1 MKGTRWLWVV
11 AVGGGA
17 VLFWLLSRSSRPVEV
32 ETARVERGAVE
43 EIVANTRAGTVKARL
58 RSKLSPQTGGLVV
71 ALPHRKGER
80 VAAGDLLLKLDDRV
94 QRAQLELAEKELQ
107 AARSRAQE
115 ACEAAELAKR
125 EWARGQALASEG
137 VVSAQNLDLLA
148 ARRDQSRA
156 ACVAAQALVEQAQAH
171 VRVAK
176 AQLAL
181 TELRAPFSG
190 IVAELSTEVG
200 EWITPAPPGVPIPP
214 VIDLLDPSSLYVVAP
229 IDELDVARVA
239 VGQEVRLSVDPRPG
253 VTLSGKVSKISPY
266 ILDVTEQNRTADVE
280 VEFAPGQDLAG
291 VLPGAS
297 ADVEIIVFRKENAL
311 RVPTSAVGEGR
322 KVLVLA
328 GGKLEERHLTTGLA
342 NWQWTAVVAGLA
354 EGEEVVV
361 SRDRPE
367 IAPGVRAVRRP

>member
-1 MKGTRWLWVV
+1 MLVAAGVGVAWVFLRN
-11 AVGGGA
+11 AP
-17 VLFWLLSRSSRPVEV
+17 PVEV
-32 ETARVERGAVE
+32 ETARVERGVVE
-43 EIVANTRAGTVKARL
+43 EIVANTRAGTVKARM

-115 ACEAAELAKR
+115 ACEAAELAQR

-137 VVSAQNLDLLA
+137 VVSAQNLDVLA
-148 ARRDQSRA
+148 SRRDQTRA
-156 ACVAAQALVEQAQAH
+156 ACVAAQALVEQAQAQ
-171 VRVAK
+171 VRLAR
-176 AQLAL
+176 AQLSL
-181 TELRAPFSG
+181 TELSAPFSG
-190 IVAELSTEVG
+190 VIAELATEVG

-214 VIDLLDPSSLYVVAP
+214 VIDLLDPASLYVVAP
-229 IDELDVARVA
+229 IDELDVARVRA
-239 VGQEVRLSVDPRPG
+239 GQEVRVAVDPRPG
-253 VTLSGKVSKISPY
+253 VSFAGRVSKLAPY
-266 ILDVTEQNRTADVE
+266 ILDLAEQNRTADVE
-280 VEFAPGQDLAG
+280 VELEPGQDLSG

-297 ADVEIIVFRKENAL
+297 ADVEIVVSRRENAL

-322 KVLVLA
+322 KVLVL
-328 GGKLEERHLTTGLA
+328 EEGRLVERQVETGLA
-342 NWQWTAVVAGLA
+342 NWQFTEVLAGLA

-367 IAPGVRAVRRP
+367 IKPGVRAKRRS

>member
-1 MKGTRWLWVV
+1 MRGKAWVWAVLLAGVV
-11 AVGGGA
+11 AGFWFFSRTSKA
-17 VLFWLLSRSSRPVEV
+17 VQV
-32 ETARVERGAVE
+32 ETARVERGVVE

-94 QRAQLELAEKELQ
+94 QAAQLELAEKELQ

-115 ACEAAELAKR
+115 ACEAAELAGR

-137 VVSAQNLDLLA
+137 VVSAQNLDVLA
-148 ARRDQSRA
+148 SRRDQSRA
-156 ACVAAQALVEQAQAH
+156 ACVAAQALVEQARAQ
-171 VRVAK
+171 VRLAE
-176 AQLAL
+176 AQRDL

-190 IVAELSTEVG
+190 VIAELSTEVG

-229 IDELDVARVA
+229 VDELDVARLA
-239 VGQEVRLSVDPRPG
+239 VGQEVRVSVDPRPG
-253 VTLSGKVSKISPY
+253 VTFSGQVTKVSPY
-266 ILDVTEQNRTADVE
+266 ILDVAEQNRTAEVE
-280 VEFAPGQDLAG
+280 VEFAFGQDLAG

-297 ADVEIIVFRKENAL
+297 ADVEILVSRKENTL
-311 RVPTSAVGEGR
+311 RIPTSAVGEGR

-328 GGKLEERHLTTGLA
+328 GGRLVERQVRTGLA
-342 NWQWTAVVAGLA
+342 NWQWTEVLAGLV

-367 IAPGVRAVRRP
+367 IVPGVRAVRKP